1 MRESSKTYIKNYT
14 KALYH
19 VSSRVLFWST
29 VVGVLYINV
38 LYANAHRHNN
48 NYDI

>member
-1 MRESSKTYIKNYT
+1 MREKSKTYIKNYT

-38 LYANAHRHNN
+38 LYTNAHRHNN
-48 NYDI
+48 YDI